1 MVLEMGDAIAMT
13 FSVGKIGYCTENS
26 FALELL

>member
-1 MVLEMGDAIAMT
+1 MLLEMGDTMAMP
-13 FSVGKIGYCTENS
+13 FPVGKFSYCTENS